1 MAKKKE
7 EAKKAEPKKKEESEN
22 VIEVLLSNL
31 TEQTI
36 ALWDITNTLKEI
48 RDAITVKD
56 KRTVNVDSARLS
68 DVCPDLGNHYEDEEE
83 EEEEDDEND
92 DEYEE
97 CRIFVDNEED
107 ADKAIDE
114 LIVRLLNKGGRIR
127 FSSRGRK

>member
-7 EAKKAEPKKKEESEN
+7 ESKKKESEN

-56 KRTVNVDSARLS
+56 KRTVSVDSARLS
-68 DVCPDLGNHYEDEEE
+68 DVCPDLGNHYDEDEEEDEEE
-83 EEEEDDEND
+83 ENEDDDE

-114 LIVRLLNKGGRIR
+114 LIVRLLEKGGRIR

>member
-7 EAKKAEPKKKEESEN
+7 ETKKAEQKKKESED
-22 VIEVLLSNL
+22 VIDVLISNL

-68 DVCPDLGNHYEDEEE
+68 DVCPDLGNHYDED
-83 EEEEDDEND
+83 EDDEEDD

-97 CRIFVDNEED
+97 CRILVDNEED

-114 LIVRLLNKGGRIR
+114 LIVRLLDKGGRIR
-127 FSSRGRK
+127 FGSRGRK

>member
-7 EAKKAEPKKKEESEN
+7 EAKKAEPKKKKKESED
-22 VIEVLLSNL
+22 VIEVLLSNM

-56 KRTVNVDSARLS
+56 KRTVNIDSARMS
-68 DVCPDLGNHYEDEEE
+68 DVCPDLGNHYDDGDDDYEDEEE
-83 EEEEDDEND
+83 DDD
-92 DEYEE
+92 VDE

-114 LIVRLLNKGGRIR
+114 LIVRLLAKGGRIK
-127 FSSRGRK
+127 FVSGDKK

>member
-7 EAKKAEPKKKEESEN
+7 EAKKAEPKKKKESED
-22 VIEVLLSNL
+22 VIEVLLSNM

-56 KRTVNVDSARLS
+56 KRTVNIDSARMS
-68 DVCPDLGNHYEDEEE
+68 DVCPDLGNHYDDDDYED
-83 EEEEDDEND
+83 EEDDEVD
-92 DEYEE
+92 E

-114 LIVRLLNKGGRIR
+114 LIVRLLSKGGRIK
-127 FSSRGRK
+127 FVSGDKK